1 MIVSSLKL
9 TKGLNKIGVFY
20 QNKEKINKEKEE
32 LVFFFHERKIN
43 CLHINDYKTTNN
55 IEVIVINYATDFNKR
70 NKGIIDESVLQKRK
84 VTIFG
89 LGSGG
94 SAIAI
99 YLVRCGVTNLNLIEF
114 DIVGISNLCR
124 SVYDLPDVG
133 KKKADSLLEKLL
145 RINPNLNIKLYD
157 EDILEMDSE
166 KLDEIIDNSDL
177 IIEATDSAKTKRL
190 INGLAYHTTPVIYPA
205 VYENGKGGDILFTLP
220 GFPCWECIFSS
231 LYEEMKKNE
240 REWDYTIGQPKPMPG
255 LISDIQI
262 IVSRTVKLALAILTG
277 DQKESFFEKI
287 TEPACTLLLI
297 SNEKKGVNGFNMP
310 FQEAWVETKI
320 NPECSCQTLM

>member
-1 MIVSSLKL
+1 L

-99 YLVRCGVTNLNLIEF
+99 YLVRCG
-114 DIVGISNLCR
+114 
-124 SVYDLPDVG
+124 
-133 KKKADSLLEKLL
+133 
-145 RINPNLNIKLYD
+145 
-157 EDILEMDSE
+157 
-166 KLDEIIDNSDL
+166 
-177 IIEATDSAKTKRL
+177 
-190 INGLAYHTTPVIYPA
+190 
-205 VYENGKGGDILFTLP
+205 
-220 GFPCWECIFSS
+220 
-231 LYEEMKKNE
+231 
-240 REWDYTIGQPKPMPG
+240 
-255 LISDIQI
+255 
-262 IVSRTVKLALAILTG
+262 
-277 DQKESFFEKI
+277 
-287 TEPACTLLLI
+287 
-297 SNEKKGVNGFNMP
+297 
-310 FQEAWVETKI
+310 
-320 NPECSCQTLM
+320 